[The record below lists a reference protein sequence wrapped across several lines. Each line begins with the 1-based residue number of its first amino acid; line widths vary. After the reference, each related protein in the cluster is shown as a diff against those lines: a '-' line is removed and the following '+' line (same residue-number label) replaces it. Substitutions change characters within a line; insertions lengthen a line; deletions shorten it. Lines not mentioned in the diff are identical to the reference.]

1 MKSLWND
8 GLMEYVSDLWN
19 IVDFISNTFYIVW
32 MSLRFTSWY
41 TVWVGLGCAAPPAG
55 GNS

>member
-41 TVWVGLGCAAPPAG
+41 TVWVGLGCAAPAARI
-55 GNS
+55 S